1 MVAVILSTS
10 KNLTQAT
17 SNSLL
22 FKEHNSR
29 RERHD
34 QVLFL
39 TRLPHADY
47 NFDIHYPTIIVHNY
61 PLLAALRP
69 SISSHIPS

>member
-1 MVAVILSTS
+1 MDIDKEYHGCRDLVH
-10 KNLTQAT
+10 KQNLTHAA
-17 SNSLL
+17 SISLH

-34 QVLFL
+34 RVLFL

-47 NFDIHYPTIIVHNY
+47 NFDIHCPTIIVHNY
-61 PLLAALRP
+61 PLLAAL
-69 SISSHIPS
+69 